1 MQNLLLSANQ
11 VLRSRDAAGASG
23 TLTRLRQLMG
33 VLVAFGAVYGAVMG
47 SFAGFS
53 DLHWL
58 QLFYSAV
65 KVPLLL
71 VLTFLV
77 SLPSFFVLNTILGL
91 RSDFGRV
98 LRALVWAQAGLTIVL
113 ASFAPFTL
121 LWYASFS
128 GYDNAVLFN
137 AVMFGTA
144 SFAGQWI
151 LRRLYVPLIA
161 EHPRHR
167 QLLWTWIVIYAFV
180 GIQMGWILRPFVGDP
195 RIRPQFFRQGM
206 WGNAYEIVAQK
217 VAKAIR

>member
-1 MQNLLLSANQ
+1 MPNLLLSADQ
-11 VLRSRDAAGASG
+11 VLRGRDAAGAGLS
-23 TLTRLRQLMG
+23 LTRLRHL
-33 VLVAFGAVYGAVMG
+33 LALLILFGAIYGAVMG
-47 SFAGFS
+47 SFAGLKN
-53 DLHWL
+53 LHWL
-58 QLFYSAV
+58 QMFYSAA

-77 SLPSFFVLNTILGL
+77 SLPSFFVLNTVLGL
-91 RSDFGRV
+91 RSDFARV
-98 LRALVWAQAGLTIVL
+98 FKALVWAQAGLTVVL
-113 ASFAPFTL
+113 ASFAPFTM

-137 AVMFGTA
+137 AVMFGGA

-151 LRRLYVPLIA
+151 LRRLYVPLVA
-161 EHPRHR
+161 LHPRHR

-195 RIRPQFFRQGM
+195 RAHPQFFRQEM
-206 WGNAYEIVAQK
+206 WGNAYEVVAQK